1 MTSEVVLWTGHFAV
15 VNWGEA
21 NFEGVRY
28 DLGGARVGSLLR
40 IYFSLDPSADYC
52 KIRLV
57 TGGWTRLMG
66 ETDADDIVPTGDGL
80 IEMEMTQE
88 RIDLI
93 NNNYGFMCVGHGYF
107 VDKVTLE

>member
-1 MTSEVVLWTGHFAV
+1 
-15 VNWGEA
+15 
-21 NFEGVRY
+21 
-28 DLGGARVGSLLR
+28 
-40 IYFSLDPSADYC
+40 
-52 KIRLV
+52 
-57 TGGWTRLMG
+57 MG